1 MNSIYMNNYTDI
13 MDGLD
18 GKSDIATDEEM
29 LLFSESEEEDIIVYF
44 EFTASGEST
53 KPKKK
58 LKSKA

>member
-1 MNSIYMNNYTDI
+1 MNNYTHI

-53 KPKKK
+53 NPKKN
-58 LKSKA
+58 